1 MTSEQPE
8 QSNSSLEEFIA
19 NNRKLVM
26 AIIGFVGIGFVAMFV
41 MVLVLML
48 RDGGADDVTPTPFAD
63 TTGAAAADAP
73 LVVGISDTDRIS
85 VTLDVPVSLG
95 IDGSTFAVQT
105 QTVAADR
112 IWSPT
117 FENTE
122 TAVWVY
128 GTIINY
134 VIGVPESDSN
144 RAALEQLAP
153 GDLMQLTTKSGIVH
167 TFTFSSREQI
177 LVGNP
182 DVYAQHAPGLTLI
195 LVGTK
200 GEERLVVNGRY
211 LVDEAGSSGTAGG
224 GAVELGETAQLDDVQ
239 ITVTGAAYVLDRPEA
254 QPGFAFYLVDYQVQ
268 NIGLTALDTSRLQFT
283 LLDELGNQYAVSP
296 VAGQLGNHPALGG
309 FLNASQTVL
318 ATAGYQ
324 IPLGLNSS
332 NVHWLASNL
341 NTGAQLQVTIP
352 FSGGAQAAGNAQV
365 TLSQV
370 SVSSDLTN
378 LVLTGQVANL
388 GTQPLSVAE
397 TAVSLRTDD
406 GSVYLLLSTNP
417 AFPWTVGPGQ
427 AVPFVLTFQRPMSAD
442 TAVFTVLSQPFQL
455 TNLR

>member
-1 MTSEQPE
+1 MSSEQPE
-8 QSNSSLEEFIA
+8 QSNNSWRQILA
-19 NNRKLVM
+19 NNRGL
-26 AIIGFVGIGFVAMFV
+26 AIVASLMVIGFIAMFV
-41 MVLVLML
+41 VVLVLLL
-48 RDGGADDVTPTPFAD
+48 RDDGTVADATPTPFAETVNPVD
-63 TTGAAAADAP
+63 EAP

-85 VTLDVPVSLG
+85 VTLDAPVSLG
-95 IDGSTFAVQT
+95 IGGRSFGVRSQA
-105 QTVAADR
+105 VAADR

-117 FENTE
+117 FEDME

-134 VIGVPESDSN
+134 VVGVPESDDN
-144 RAALEQLAP
+144 RALLEQLAP
-153 GDLMQLTTKSGIVH
+153 GDLMTLTTRNGIVH
-167 TFTFSSREQI
+167 NFTFSSREQI

-182 DVYAQHAPGLTLI
+182 DVYTQRTPGLTLI
-195 LVGTK
+195 LVGTE

-211 LVDEAGSSGTAGG
+211 LADEAGASGPGDDRT
-224 GAVELGETAQLDDVQ
+224 VELGETAQLDDVQ

-254 QPGFAFYLVDYQVQ
+254 QPGFAFYLIDYQIQ

-283 LLDELGNQYAVSP
+283 LLDELGNQYAVNPS
-296 VAGQLGNHPALGG
+296 AGQLGNFPALGG
-309 FLNASQTVL
+309 FLNASQTVQ

-324 IPLGLNSS
+324 IPLGLNSA
-332 NVHWLASNL
+332 NVHWLATNL

-370 SVSSDLTN
+370 SVSADLTN
-378 LVLTGQVANL
+378 LIINGQVANL
-388 GTQPLSVAE
+388 GSQPLVVAE
-397 TAVSLRTDD
+397 TAVSLRSDD

-427 AVPFVLTFQRPMSAD
+427 AAPFVVTFQRPMAVD
-442 TAVFTVLSQPFQL
+442 TAVFTVITQPFQL

>member
-1 MTSEQPE
+1 MSSEQPE
-8 QSNSSLEEFIA
+8 QSTSSLKDMFV
-19 NNRKLVM
+19 NNRGLTIV
-26 AIIGFVGIGFVAMFV
+26 VGLLAVGFVAMFV
-41 MVLVLML
+41 MVLVLLL
-48 RDGGADDVTPTPFAD
+48 RGGGATDVTPTPFAD
-63 TTGAAAADAP
+63 TTETAVDMP

-85 VTLDVPVSLG
+85 VTLDLPVSLG
-95 IDGSTFAVQT
+95 VAGSSFAVQP
-105 QTVAADR
+105 QAVAADR

-167 TFTFSSREQI
+167 RFTFSSREQI

-195 LVGTK
+195 LVGTA

-211 LVDEAGSSGTAGG
+211 LVDEAGNSGGAGG
-224 GAVELGETAQLDDVQ
+224 SAVELGEIAQLDDVQ
-239 ITVTGAAYVLDRPEA
+239 LTVTGAAYVLDRPEA
-254 QPGFAFYLVDYQVQ
+254 QPGFAFYLIDYQIQ
-268 NIGLTALDTSRLQFT
+268 NIGLTALDTSRLQFS

-296 VAGQLGNHPALGG
+296 VAGQLGNHPTLGG

-332 NVHWLASNL
+332 KVHWLASNL

-370 SVSSDLTN
+370 SVSADLTN

-397 TAVSLRTDD
+397 TAISLRTDD
-406 GSVYLLLSTNP
+406 GSVFLLLSTNP

-427 AVPFVLTFQRPMSAD
+427 AVPFVLTFQRPMTVD
-442 TAVFTVLSQPFQL
+442 TAVFTVLNQPFQL

>member
-1 MTSEQPE
+1 MSSEQPE
-8 QSNSSLEEFIA
+8 QSSNSLKEILI
-19 NNRKLVM
+19 NNRGLAIVAGLLV
-26 AIIGFVGIGFVAMFV
+26 VGFVAMFV
-41 MVLVLML
+41 VVLVLLL
-48 RDGGADDVTPTPFAD
+48 RESGPADVTPTPFAD
-63 TTGAAAADAP
+63 GPVAVDAP

-95 IDGSTFAVQT
+95 VGGQSFAVKP

-117 FENTE
+117 FESTE

-134 VIGVPESDSN
+134 VMGVPESDSN
-144 RAALEQLAP
+144 RAVLERLAP
-153 GDLMQLTTKSGIVH
+153 GDLMQVTTKSGVVH

-211 LVDEAGSSGTAGG
+211 LVAEAGGAAGG
-224 GAVELGETAQLDDVQ
+224 NAVELGETAQLDDVQ

-254 QPGFAFYLVDYQVQ
+254 QPGFAFYLVDYQLQ
-268 NIGLTALDTSRLQFT
+268 NIGLTAFDTSRLQFT

-332 NVHWLASNL
+332 NVHWLALNL

-365 TLSQV
+365 SLSQV

-378 LVLTGQVANL
+378 LILNGQVANL
-388 GTQPLSVAE
+388 GSQPLVVAE

-406 GSVYLLLSTNP
+406 GSVYLMLSTNP

-427 AVPFVLTFQRPMSAD
+427 AVPFVVTFQRPMTAD
-442 TAVFTVLSQPFQL
+442 TAVFTVFSQPFQL

>member
-1 MTSEQPE
+1 MSSEQPE
-8 QSNSSLEEFIA
+8 QPNSSLKEIFA
-19 NNRKLVM
+19 NNRGLAIVAGLLVV
-26 AIIGFVGIGFVAMFV
+26 GFAAMFI
-41 MVLVLML
+41 MVLVLLL
-48 RDGGADDVTPTPFAD
+48 RDGGTDDVTPTPFAD
-63 TTGAAAADAP
+63 TTGTAVDVP
-73 LVVGISDTDRIS
+73 LVVGVSDTDRIS
-85 VTLDVPVSLG
+85 VTLDLPVSLG
-95 IDGSTFAVQT
+95 VAGSSFAVQP

-112 IWSPT
+112 IWSPR

-153 GDLMQLTTKSGIVH
+153 GDLMQLTTKSGVVH
-167 TFTFSSREQI
+167 RFTFSSREQI

-182 DVYAQHAPGLTLI
+182 DVYSQHAPGLTLI
-195 LVGTK
+195 LVGTE
-200 GEERLVVNGRY
+200 GNERLVVNGRY
-211 LVDEAGSSGTAGG
+211 LVDEAGNSGGSG
-224 GAVELGETAQLDDVQ
+224 DSAVELGEIAQLDDVQ
-239 ITVTGAAYVLDRPEA
+239 LTVTGAAYVLDRPEA

-268 NIGLTALDTSRLQFT
+268 NTGLTALDTSRLQFT

-352 FSGGAQAAGNAQV
+352 FSGGAQPAGTAQV

-370 SVSSDLTN
+370 LVSSDLTN

-397 TAVSLRTDD
+397 TAISLRTDD
-406 GSVYLLLSTNP
+406 GSVFLLLSTNP

-427 AVPFVLTFQRPMSAD
+427 AVPFVLTFQRPMTVD
-442 TAVFTVLSQPFQL
+442 TAVFTVLNQPFQL

>member
-1 MTSEQPE
+1 MSSEQPE
-8 QSNSSLEEFIA
+8 QSSNSLKEILINHRGLA
-19 NNRKLVM
+19 IVAGLLV
-26 AIIGFVGIGFVAMFV
+26 VGFVAMFV
-41 MVLVLML
+41 LVLVLLL
-48 RDGGADDVTPTPFAD
+48 RDSGPADVTPTPFAD
-63 TTGAAAADAP
+63 GPVAADAP

-85 VTLDVPVSLG
+85 VTLDAPVSLG
-95 IDGSTFAVQT
+95 IGGQSFAVKPQM
-105 QTVAADR
+105 VAADR
-112 IWSPT
+112 IWSPA

-134 VIGVPESDSN
+134 VLGVPESDSN
-144 RAALEQLAP
+144 RAVLERLAP
-153 GDLMQLTTKSGIVH
+153 GDLMQLTTKSGVVH

-211 LVDEAGSSGTAGG
+211 LVAEAGG
-224 GAVELGETAQLDDVQ
+224 GAAGGNAVELGETAQLDAVQ
-239 ITVTGAAYVLDRPEA
+239 ITVNGAAYVLDRPEA
-254 QPGFAFYLVDYQVQ
+254 QPGFAFYLIDYQIQ
-268 NIGLTALDTSRLQFT
+268 NIGLTAFDTSRLQFT

-296 VAGQLGNHPALGG
+296 VAGILGNHPALGG
-309 FLNASQTVL
+309 FLNASQTAL

-332 NVHWLASNL
+332 NVHWLVSNL

-365 TLSQV
+365 SLSQI
-370 SVSSDLTN
+370 SVSNDLTN
-378 LVLTGQVANL
+378 LILNGQVANL
-388 GTQPLSVAE
+388 GSQPLVVAE

-406 GSVYLLLSTNP
+406 GSVYLMLSTNP

-427 AVPFVLTFQRPMSAD
+427 AVPFVVTFQRPMTAD

>member
-1 MTSEQPE
+1 MSSEQPE
-8 QSNSSLEEFIA
+8 QSNSSLKEIFA
-19 NNRKLVM
+19 NNRGLAIVAGLLV
-26 AIIGFVGIGFVAMFV
+26 VGFVAMFV
-41 MVLVLML
+41 VVLVLLL
-48 RDGGADDVTPTPFAD
+48 RESGTADVTPTPFAE
-63 TTGAAAADAP
+63 TTGPAGEAAP
-73 LVVGISDTDRIS
+73 LVVGVSDTDRIS

-95 IDGSTFAVQT
+95 VGGQSFAVKT
-105 QTVAADR
+105 QTVAGDR

-117 FENTE
+117 FENTD

-128 GTIINY
+128 GSIINY
-134 VIGVPESDSN
+134 VVGVPESDSN
-144 RAALEQLAP
+144 RALLEQLAP
-153 GDLMQLTTKSGIVH
+153 GDLMQLTTKSGVVH

-182 DVYAQHAPGLTLI
+182 DVYTQHAPGLTLI
-195 LVGTK
+195 LVGTE
-200 GEERLVVNGRY
+200 GEERLVVRGRY
-211 LVDEAGSSGTAGG
+211 LVDEAGRSGAGG
-224 GAVELGETAQLDDVQ
+224 DGAVELGETAQLDDVQ
-239 ITVTGAAYVLDRPEA
+239 ITVTGAAYVLDRPEV
-254 QPGFAFYLVDYQVQ
+254 QPGFAFYLVDYQIQ

-332 NVHWLASNL
+332 NVHWVASNT

-388 GTQPLSVAE
+388 GSQPLSVAE

-406 GSVYLLLSTNP
+406 GSVFLLLSTNP

-427 AVPFVLTFQRPMSAD
+427 AVPFVLTFQRPMSVD

>member
-1 MTSEQPE
+1 MSSEQPE
-8 QSNSSLEEFIA
+8 QSNNSLKDIFV
-19 NNRKLVM
+19 NNRGLAIVVGLLV
-26 AIIGFVGIGFVAMFV
+26 VGFVAMFV
-41 MVLVLML
+41 MVLVLLL
-48 RDGGADDVTPTPFAD
+48 RDSGTADVTPTPFAD
-63 TTGAAAADAP
+63 SAESAAVDEP
-73 LVVGISDTDRIS
+73 LVVGVSDTDRIS

-95 IDGSTFAVQT
+95 VKGNTFLVQS
-105 QTVAADR
+105 QTVADDR

-195 LVGTK
+195 LVGTG

-211 LVDEAGSSGTAGG
+211 LVDEAGSSGSAGG
-224 GAVELGETAQLDDVQ
+224 SAVELGETAQLDDVQ
-239 ITVTGAAYVLDRPEA
+239 IVVNSAAYVLDRPEA
-254 QPGFAFYLVDYQVQ
+254 QPGFAFYLIDYQIQ
-268 NIGLTALDTSRLQFT
+268 NISLTALDTSRLQFS
-283 LLDELGNQYAVSP
+283 LLDELGNQYAVNP
-296 VAGQLGNHPALGG
+296 VAAQLGNHPALGG

-332 NVHWLASNL
+332 NVHWLATNL

-370 SVSSDLTN
+370 SVSNDLTN
-378 LVLTGQVANL
+378 LVLTGQVTNL
-388 GTQPLSVAE
+388 GSQPLSVAE

-427 AVPFVLTFQRPMSAD
+427 STPFVLTFQRPMGVD
-442 TAVFTVLSQPFQL
+442 TAVFTVLNQPFQL

>member
-1 MTSEQPE
+1 MSSEQPE
-8 QSNSSLEEFIA
+8 QSNNSLKEILA
-19 NNRKLVM
+19 NNRGL
-26 AIIGFVGIGFVAMFV
+26 AIVVGLLGVGFVAMFV
-41 MVLVLML
+41 MVLVLLL
-48 RDGGADDVTPTPFAD
+48 REDGPADVTPTPFAD
-63 TTGAAAADAP
+63 AAGSGAENEP
-73 LVVGISDTDRIS
+73 LVVGISETDRIS
-85 VTLDVPVSLG
+85 VTLDVPVNLAVSG
-95 IDGSTFAVQT
+95 RSYDVQT
-105 QTVAADR
+105 QSVAENR

-117 FENTE
+117 FETME
-122 TAVWVY
+122 TAVWVR
-128 GTIINY
+128 GTVINY
-134 VIGVPESDSN
+134 IIGVPESDSN
-144 RAALEQLAP
+144 RAMLEQLAP
-153 GDLMQLTTKSGIVH
+153 GDLMQLTTNSGVVH
-167 TFTFSSREQI
+167 TFTFSSRENI

-195 LVGTK
+195 LVGTE

-211 LVDEAGSSGTAGG
+211 LVDEAGSSGAAGSS
-224 GAVELGETAQLDDVQ
+224 AVELGETAQLDDVQ
-239 ITVTGAAYVLDRPEA
+239 ITVNGAAYVLDRPEA
-254 QPGFAFYLVDYQVQ
+254 QPGFAFYLIDYQIQ

-283 LLDELGNQYAVSP
+283 LSDELGNQYATSP
-296 VAGQLGNHPALGG
+296 VAAQLGNHPALGG

-332 NVHWLASNL
+332 NVHWLAANL

-365 TLSQV
+365 MLSQV
-370 SVSSDLTN
+370 SVSQDLTN
-378 LVLTGQVANL
+378 LILTGQVTNL
-388 GTQPLSVAE
+388 GSQPLAVAE

-427 AVPFVLTFQRPMSAD
+427 SIPFVVTFQRPMTVD
-442 TAVFTVLSQPFQL
+442 TAVFTILNQPFQL